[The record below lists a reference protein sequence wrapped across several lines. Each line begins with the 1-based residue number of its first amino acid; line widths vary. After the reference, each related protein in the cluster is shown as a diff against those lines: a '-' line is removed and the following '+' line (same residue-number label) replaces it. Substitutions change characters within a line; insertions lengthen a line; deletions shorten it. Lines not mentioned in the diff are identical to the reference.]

1 MQLKLLNRHS
11 LKTRVTLSTMAI
23 FLVSLWSLSFYAS
36 YSLRHDM
43 QSELS
48 AQQRANV
55 ALLSSQVQH
64 SLSERLQWLQLVAN
78 EISAPMLQDAKALQ
92 SHLNNRPILANEFN
106 EAVLALNAEG
116 QPIAELPS
124 SAGRVG
130 HGRMDLQSVH
140 TALQQGRAS
149 IGVVFVDARR
159 GDPMFGMSAPVRD
172 TGDRVI
178 GVLTGLTNLKR
189 PHFLRIITDNHYG
202 KTGGYVLVDPKLR
215 RVITAT
221 DPARIMEQL
230 PGAGVNQALDRFI
243 AGFEGSQ
250 IITNPKGVE
259 ILASDKVVPIS
270 GWIVSAV
277 LPTAEAFAPIH
288 RIQQHMMY
296 ATLLLTLLAGGL
308 TWWLLRLQLVP
319 VFKAVQALTMLGHC
333 GKPLQPVNVQVGGEI
348 GQLVAAF
355 NALLARLA
363 AHENALLQS
372 QSMLARTESIA
383 HVGSWEW
390 DATTD
395 QVTWSTELFLIFGL
409 PPEQGAPRF
418 AEQARLYEPADFR
431 KLSEAVQQAISHGT
445 PYVLELNARRADGS
459 QRICLASGQ
468 THGTGHGQQLWLVG
482 SLQDITELKLAQRNV
497 QQNYSALQSVLQT
510 TLDGF
515 WRTDAVGYLRQ
526 VNPAYCALSGYTEAE
541 LLTLHITELDAM
553 EHSSDTQRHMQQ
565 LQAAGRDRFETRHRR
580 KDGTLWDVEVNATV
594 NPAAEGEVFAFLRDI
609 SQRKKAELELQM
621 LASVFSHAYEGI
633 TITNAAGCIL
643 NVNKAFCRITG
654 YSRDEAIGQNSRLLK
669 SERQDPEFYR
679 AMWQEL
685 TYIGHWSGEIWNRR
699 KNGEVYA
706 ELLNISA
713 VRDEHGITRQYVG
726 LFSDVS
732 ARKVLED
739 KVRQLAFFDAL
750 TDLPNRRLLAD
761 RLGQAMLLNQRNRHY
776 GALMFL
782 DLDNF
787 KPLNDTHGHATGDL
801 LLIEVARRLKACV
814 RQVDTVARIG
824 GDEFV
829 VMLSELDTAAE
840 LSRQQAQILAENVR
854 QSIARPYL
862 LTIKH
867 HGAADSQVE
876 HRCSASIGVAMFAS
890 NDNNQERAL
899 KHADSAM
906 YQAKDAGRNCVVF
919 YQADQ

>member
-1 MQLKLLNRHS
+1 MQPKLLNRHS

-36 YSLRHDM
+36 DALRRDM
-43 QSELS
+43 QQELS
-48 AQQRANV
+48 AQQRDSV
-55 ALLSSQVQH
+55 ALLGSQVEQR
-64 SLSERLQWLQLVAN
+64 LSERLQWLQLVAG
-78 EISAPMLQDAKALQ
+78 EISAPMMQNAAALQ
-92 SHLNNRPILANEFN
+92 AHLDDRPILRNVFN
-106 EAVLALNAEG
+106 EAVLALNTDG

-124 SAGRVG
+124 GAGRVG
-130 HGRMDLQSVH
+130 SKRMDLQSVH
-140 TALQQGRAS
+140 AALQQGRAS
-149 IGVVFVDARR
+149 IGVVFVDGRH
-159 GDPMFGMSAPVRD
+159 GEPMFGMSAPVRD
-172 TGDRVI
+172 SAGRVI

-189 PHFLRIITDNHYG
+189 PNFFRIITDNRYG
-202 KTGGYVLVDPKLR
+202 KTGGYLLVDPKLR
-215 RVITAT
+215 RVITAS
-221 DPARIMEQL
+221 DPARITEQL
-230 PGAGVNQALDRFI
+230 PAVGANPALDRFM
-243 AGFEGSQ
+243 AGHEGSL
-250 IITNPKGVE
+250 IFVNPRGVE
-259 ILASDKVVPIS
+259 VLASHKLLPLT
-270 GWIVSAV
+270 GWVVSAM
-277 LPTAEAFAPIH
+277 LPTAEAFASI
-288 RIQQHMMY
+288 RSIQQHMLY

-308 TWWLLRLQLVP
+308 TWWLLQVQLVP
-319 VFKAVQALTMLGHC
+319 VSKTIRALTALGNT
-333 GKPLQPVNVQVGGEI
+333 GQPAQAVNVEVDGEI
-348 GQLVAAF
+348 GQLVDAF
-355 NALLARLA
+355 NALLTRLA
-363 AHENALLQS
+363 QHEEALTQS
-372 QSMLARTESIA
+372 QTMLARTESIA

-390 DATTD
+390 DIKTER
-395 QVTWSTELFLIFGL
+395 VTWSTELFLMFGL
-409 PPEQGAPRF
+409 PPEQGAPPF
-418 AEQARLYEPADFR
+418 AEQARLYQPADFQ
-431 KLSEAVQQAISHGT
+431 KLTQAVQEAVTRGT
-445 PYVLELNARRADGS
+445 PYEMELNSNRPDGS
-459 QRICLASGQ
+459 LRICLARGQAQADASGRVQ
-468 THGTGHGQQLWLVG
+468 RLVG
-482 SLQDITELKLAQRNV
+482 SLQDITELKLAQRTV

-515 WRTDAVGYLRQ
+515 LRTDAMGNLRQ

-541 LLTLHITELDAM
+541 LLTLHVSALDAL
-553 EHSSDTQRHMQQ
+553 EQSADTQQHIAR
-565 LQAAGRDRFETRHRR
+565 LLANGRDRFETRHRR

-594 NPAAEGEVFAFLRDI
+594 NPAGDAEFFVFLRDI
-609 SQRKKAELELQM
+609 SQRKQAELELRM

-633 TITNAAGCIL
+633 TITDAAGDIL
-643 NVNKAFCRITG
+643 DVNKAFCRITG
-654 YSRDEAIGQNSRLLK
+654 YSREEAIGRNPRLLK
-669 SERQDPEFYR
+669 SDRQDAAFYE
-679 AMWQEL
+679 AMWHDL
-685 TYIGHWSGEIWNRR
+685 TNIGHWSGEIWNRR

-713 VRDEHGITRQYVG
+713 VRDEHGNTRHYVG
-726 LFSDVS
+726 LFSDIS
-732 ARKVLED
+732 ARKVMED
-739 KVRQLAFFDAL
+739 RVRQLAFFDAL
-750 TDLPNRRLLAD
+750 TELPNRRLLAD
-761 RLGQAMLLNQRNRHY
+761 RLGQAMLLNQRSGHY

-829 VMLSELDTAAE
+829 VMLSELDTCAE
-840 LSRQQAQILAENVR
+840 KSRQQAQILAENVR